1 MLYYTQDL
9 LSSSDTYDTI
19 KSLSE
24 RGYMSINKGIFGAGS
39 NFEDRNITDYTRLQE
54 LAAHW
59 KALGLRIVLTS
70 GSWDMIH
77 EGHALYMETAR
88 SYGDLLIVGVD
99 SDDKI
104 RERKGPERPIVPQQE
119 RLRMLTHLRAV
130 DVVVLKE
137 ADQPKWALIKAIR
150 PDVLVATDE
159 TYTPEQI
166 KELEELYCKEVKVH
180 APMGTTSTSAR
191 LRLVQIGLATKLASK
206 LAEELPAIVQEI
218 ISGAVTPEKR
228 RTWQKK

>member
-1 MLYYTQDL
+1 
-9 LSSSDTYDTI
+9 
-19 KSLSE
+19 
-24 RGYMSINKGIFGAGS
+24 MSINKGIFGAGS

-206 LAEELPAIVQEI
+206 LAEELPAIIQEI

-228 RTWQKK
+228 RSWQKK